1 MQDDEWFFN
10 FLSQNLIFRE
20 IISNFAKILGISH
33 PIRDK

>member
-20 IISNFAKILGISH
+20 IISNFVNILGILY
-33 PIRDK
+33 PI